1 MPGELA
7 APFAVAVDHV
17 SQLTVNGVP
26 DASTQ
31 ASTLGIRSLCHE
43 ATTFEDRV
51 ERLARL
57 QRVIMSPGR
66 AGSTSYAAMSAY
78 RAIPIC
84 GGAPHFAAD
93 RWATAMPFTRFFHNV
108 GLGSTLC

>member
-31 ASTLGIRSLCHE
+31 ASTFGIRSLCHE
-43 ATTFEDRV
+43 ATTFEDRQALGAIAN
-51 ERLARL
+51 ESL
-57 QRVIMSPGR
+57 S
-66 AGSTSYAAMSAY
+66 GSS
-78 RAIPIC
+78 
-84 GGAPHFAAD
+84 
-93 RWATAMPFTRFFHNV
+93 RWMV
-108 GLGSTLC
+108 SGCVS

>member
-57 QRVIMSPGR
+57 QESLCHR
-66 AGSTSYAAMSAY
+66 AG
-78 RAIPIC
+78 P
-84 GGAPHFAAD
+84 
-93 RWATAMPFTRFFHNV
+93 
-108 GLGSTLC
+108 GST